1 MKNQYPQIKGMMPIL
16 PTLVDAAGEPDLK
29 AQGRVVEYL
38 IESGAVAIGH
48 MCGASEYGKVSEYD
62 RDPILRTLDEQVAGR
77 VPIFIGTTDY
87 THKTSLKRAEAAK
100 AQGASMIMVCSPPA
114 GVLTREDLI
123 RYYED
128 VGSVTDLPIIV
139 QDTGASSG
147 RYTADTIL
155 EICDRVKTVGY
166 VKSEGINCLP
176 KTKELLNAFGGSIQ
190 IIGGSAGYAMPTLL
204 RLGITAFMTGTE
216 CTDVHNDV
224 IQAYFAGDEK
234 KADMLYHMTILS
246 YLYFYVQNNRYFLKY
261 MLKRRGLI
269 DEVYLPFPNENGV
282 PDPFITAELD
292 RTLDRINELRGKNV
306 L

>member
-1 MKNQYPQIKGMMPIL
+1 MRKQYPHIKGMMPIL
-16 PTLVDAAGEPDLK
+16 PTFVDAFGEPDLK

-48 MCGASEYGKVSEYD
+48 MGGASEYGKVSEYD
-62 RDPILRTLDEQVAGR
+62 RDPILRTLSEQVAGR

-87 THKTSLKRAEAAK
+87 TRKTALKRAEAAK
-100 AQGASMIMVCSPPA
+100 GQGASMIMVCSPPA
-114 GVLTREDLI
+114 GVLTRADLI
-123 RYYED
+123 QYYED
-128 VGSVTDLPIIV
+128 VGKATDLPIIV
-139 QDTGASSG
+139 QDTGASYAH
-147 RYTADTIL
+147 YTADTL
-155 EICDRVKTVGY
+155 QEIYDRVETVGY

-176 KTKELLNAFGGSIQ
+176 KTKQLREAFGDKVQ

-224 IQAYFAGDEK
+224 IQAYFAGDEQ
-234 KADMLYHMTILS
+234 KADRLYHMTILS
-246 YLYFYVQNNRYFLKY
+246 YLYFYTQNNRYFLKY
-261 MLKRRGLI
+261 MLKRRGLL

-282 PDPFITAELD
+282 PDPFIVAELD
-292 RTLDRINELRGKNV
+292 RTLDRINDLRGKKV